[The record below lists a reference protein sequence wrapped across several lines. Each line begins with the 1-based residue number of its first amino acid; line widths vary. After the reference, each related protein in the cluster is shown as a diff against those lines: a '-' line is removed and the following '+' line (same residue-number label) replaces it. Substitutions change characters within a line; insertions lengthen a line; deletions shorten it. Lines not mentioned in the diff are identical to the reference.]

1 MSGLLNSHRTHG
13 SAWEQSQCF
22 SERPKPRIKIIKALM
37 TINTICKNLRIPQ
50 ETFYKNESIQ
60 LEFSP
65 PEREEVGIISD
76 YILIK
81 TKVMAA

>member
-1 MSGLLNSHRTHG
+1 
-13 SAWEQSQCF
+13 
-22 SERPKPRIKIIKALM
+22 M

-50 ETFYKNESIQ
+50 ETFYKNENIQ
-60 LEFSP
+60 LEFSL

-81 TKVMAA
+81 TKVMTA